1 MLTLDERFW
10 KSVEKSTDCWIWT
23 GCCNQDGYG
32 KIKVNGTQI
41 SAHRLSWQIHYPEQ
55 PIGDLWVLHK
65 CDNPSCVRP
74 DHLFLGTPHDNCL
87 DAMVKDRHSKIRD
100 EFTNLPLSDLE
111 KQRLRKKRDNKCL
124 KCQNPRLP
132 HSDYCQTH
140 ALKRDL
146 RPRRFVTLNSY
157 KRSDNGK
164 MAWVVKWSPQR
175 GDPRRR
181 TFTNEADAVREAD
194 HIERLFRNGM
204 RVVGNLSIQELA
216 GVALMLAQIPNVPP
230 HEVIQYYLQ
239 AHGLNGH
246 SANSVPLESAAAQY
260 IALRDNPDEFSHRQF
275 TSVRQHLNRLAR
287 HFPGRMLNTIRVE
300 ELNDY
305 VQEEIGGAP
314 KTRAN
319 HVIDI
324 RAFGR
329 WCRSE
334 KKWLPRLVPTA
345 FEETRMP
352 RVKASNKEIYTPEE
366 MTHLLVFTPTH
377 TLGFMT
383 TGAFGGMRAA
393 ERLRLTGEHWQSDN
407 EQIAADRDITK
418 TARRRIIGSLPNL
431 AAWMRI
437 IETEKDEYIVRRR
450 KPYEQVA
457 KICKAAGV
465 KWKFNALRTSFASYH
480 LQKFRNGALTA
491 ALDGH
496 SEDQLETDYKSLT
509 GVNDRTA
516 EEWFAITPES
526 VIAYAAKHGLPEPEW
541 ANKI

>member
-1 MLTLDERFW
+1 MKHRQH
-10 KSVEKSTDCWIWT
+10 V
-23 GCCNQDGYG
+23 
-32 KIKVNGTQI
+32 KIYP
-41 SAHRLSWQIHYPEQ
+41 HR
-55 PIGDLWVLHK
+55 
-65 CDNPSCVRP
+65 
-74 DHLFLGTPHDNCL
+74 
-87 DAMVKDRHSKIRD
+87 
-100 EFTNLPLSDLE
+100 
-111 KQRLRKKRDNKCL
+111 
-124 KCQNPRLP
+124 
-132 HSDYCQTH
+132 
-140 ALKRDL
+140 
-146 RPRRFVTLNSY
+146 
-157 KRSDNGK
+157 RSDNGK
-164 MAWVVKWSPQR
+164 ESYEVRWSEGR
-175 GDPRRR
+175 GLPRRKVHG
-181 TFTNEADAVREAD
+181 TLKDAEEHAD
-194 HIERLFRNGM
+194 HVEKLCQQGM
-204 RVVGNLSIQELA
+204 RIVGNLSIQELA

-305 VQEEIGGAP
+305 VQDEIGGAP

-366 MTHLLVFTPTH
+366 MTRLLVFTPTH

-431 AAWMRI
+431 TAWMRI

-526 VIAYAAKHGLPEPEW
+526 VVAYAAEQELPQPEW
-541 ANKI
+541 SNKI